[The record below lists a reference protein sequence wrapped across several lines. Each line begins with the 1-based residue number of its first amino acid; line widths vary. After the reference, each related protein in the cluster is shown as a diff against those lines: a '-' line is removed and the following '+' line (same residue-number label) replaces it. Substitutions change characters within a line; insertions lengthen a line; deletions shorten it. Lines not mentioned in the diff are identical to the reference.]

1 MNQLIRR
8 LRISVRPRAIVF
20 ALPLLGM
27 TGMASA
33 DEGMFFVELPM
44 VASVSRLP
52 QRISEAPA
60 AVTVIDREMIRAS
73 GMRTVADLLRLVPGF
88 QVTSANQDPAVVA
101 YHGLNGGMTSEEYTP
116 RVQVLIDGRSQYSP
130 LFKSGVNWNLLPVV
144 LENIERIEVI
154 RGANTVA
161 YGSNAFLG
169 VINIVT
175 QESALTQGWL
185 LAANHGSNGIR
196 DTTLRWGGEVGG
208 ADVRLTYHQLGDNGF
223 QRAYYN
229 AWLDPHDSRQARLF
243 DLRADRRLNNSDEL
257 QLTLTHAADV
267 SQYGRADRPTTDPL
281 RDLHQ
286 DSTSLG
292 LQWRRLLAADEEVK
306 LRYAYTE
313 DWAAG
318 PYQEDASF
326 KLVTN
331 GYFDPK
337 VPILNNVYP
346 GGKSTVHEVEFEH
359 LLSPSA
365 QTRLMWGL
373 GGKSIALFS
382 PGQFSTSDWKR
393 RSAYRTFGNLEVR
406 PAKAWLLNVGASLEH
421 DSLSGSMFDPR
432 ASVSYHL
439 TDEQTLRLTG
449 SRAHRTPSLYEAL
462 GRVEKK
468 NAGTTAPFNLTYF
481 AQGVEPER
489 IDSLEVGYLGEFK
502 AARASVDVR
511 AFRERIPN
519 RIQIVPLALPAS
531 SPDYDEIQ
539 SDRAYQNLNTP
550 YPYGRADG
558 AINLER
564 VFIRGYEYQLRWQP
578 VNGTRLIYSN
588 ALVTIDADLTNQ
600 SVIADTFGENTDK
613 ISKQTRES
621 APTRS
626 QSALL
631 IQQLP
636 YGIQASVMYF
646 RSGPMRWRRNGVNPL
661 QASERFDWRLAK
673 SFRFG
678 AARAELAF
686 TVQMANEAQEGRIAG
701 LRYAD
706 KLSWLSFRLEL

>member
-1 MNQLIRR
+1 MFRQG
-8 LRISVRPRAIVF
+8 VAAV
-20 ALPLLGM
+20 
-27 TGMASA
+27 ASA
-33 DEGMFFVELPM
+33 LFLLSGAVLADEDIFFADLPI
-44 VASVSRLP
+44 VASASRLP
-52 QRISEAPA
+52 QLLSEAPA

-73 GMRTVADLLRLVPGF
+73 GMRSVADLLRLVPGF

-101 YHGLNGGMTSEEYTP
+101 YHGLNGGLTNEEYTP

-130 LFKSGVNWNLLPVV
+130 LFKSGVNWSLLPVA
-144 LENIERIEVI
+144 LENIQRIEVI
-154 RGANTVA
+154 RGTNTVA

-175 QESALTQGWL
+175 EENSLTKGWMLSANMG
-185 LAANHGSNGIR
+185 NNGIR
-196 DTTLRWGGEVGG
+196 DETLRWGGKAGE
-208 ADVRLTYHQLGDNGF
+208 ADIRLTYRQSSDGGF
-223 QRAYYN
+223 QRAFYN
-229 AWLDPHDSRQARLF
+229 AWTNPHDSRQGKVF
-243 DLRADRRLNNSDEL
+243 DLRADQRLTNHDEL
-257 QLTLTHAADV
+257 QVTLTHAADV

-281 RDLHQ
+281 RDLRQ

-292 LQWRRLLAADEEVK
+292 VQWRRQVAADEEFK

-318 PYQEDASF
+318 PYLEDASF
-326 KLVTN
+326 KLLTN

-337 VPILNNVYP
+337 VPILYAAMP
-346 GGKSTVHEVEFEH
+346 GGKSAVHELEFEH
-359 LLSPSA
+359 VLLPTEG
-365 QTRLMWGL
+365 TRLMWGAAA
-373 GGKSIALFS
+373 KSIALYS
-382 PGQFSTSDWKR
+382 PGQFSTTDWKH
-393 RSAYRTFGNLEVR
+393 RSSARTFGNLEYR
-406 PAKAWLLNVGASLEH
+406 PAKAWLFNLGASLEH

-439 TDEQTLRLTG
+439 TNEQTLRLTG
-449 SRAHRTPSLYEAL
+449 SRAHRSPSLYEAL

-468 NAGTTAPFNLTYF
+468 NTGTTAPFNLTYF
-481 AQGVEPER
+481 AQGVDPER
-489 IDSLEVGYLGEFK
+489 IDSLEIGYLGEFK

-511 AFRERIPN
+511 AFHERIPN
-519 RIQIVPLALPAS
+519 RIQIVPLALPAN

-539 SDRAYQNLNTP
+539 SDRVYQNLNTP
-550 YPYGRADG
+550 YIYGRADG

-564 VFIRGYEYQLRWQP
+564 VVIRGYEYQLRWQP
-578 VNGTRLIYSN
+578 FSATRVIYSN
-588 ALVTIDADLTNQ
+588 ALVCIEADLTDP

-613 ISKQTRES
+613 ISRQTRES

-626 QSALL
+626 QSAML

-636 YGIQASVMYF
+636 YDLQFSVMYF
-646 RSGPMRWRRNGVNPL
+646 RNGPMRWRRNGVNPV

-673 SFRFG
+673 SFKLG
-678 AARAELAF
+678 PSRAEVAL

-706 KLSWLSFRLEL
+706 RLSWLSFRVDY

>member
-1 MNQLIRR
+1 MSRQ
-8 LRISVRPRAIVF
+8 STAAVF
-20 ALPLLGM
+20 AVFMSGTAIADEDVFFAELPL
-27 TGMASA
+27 
-33 DEGMFFVELPM
+33 

-52 QRISEAPA
+52 QLLSEAPA

-73 GMRTVADLLRLVPGF
+73 GMRSVADLLRLVPGF
-88 QVTSANQDPAVVA
+88 QVTSPNQDPAVVA
-101 YHGLNGGMTSEEYTP
+101 YHGLNGGLTTEEYTP
-116 RVQVLIDGRSQYSP
+116 RVQVMIDGRSQYSP

-144 LENIERIEVI
+144 LENIQRIEVI

-175 QESALTQGWL
+175 EENSLTKGWMLSANMG
-185 LAANHGSNGIR
+185 NNGIR
-196 DTTLRWGGEVGG
+196 DETVRWGGKAGD
-208 ADVRLTYHQLGDNGF
+208 ADIRLTYRQLADDGF
-223 QRAYYN
+223 QRAYYS
-229 AWLDPHDSRQARLF
+229 AWTDPHDSRKAKVF
-243 DLRADRRLNNSDEL
+243 DLRADQRLTNRDEL
-257 QLTLTHAADV
+257 QLTLTHAADL

-292 LQWRRLLAADEEVK
+292 VQWRRVVAADEEFK

-313 DWAAG
+313 DWATG
-318 PYQEDASF
+318 PYLEDASF
-326 KLVTN
+326 KLLTN
-331 GYFDPK
+331 SYFDPK
-337 VPILNNVYP
+337 VPIVYAANP
-346 GGKSTVHEVEFEH
+346 GGKSSVHELEFEH
-359 LLSPSA
+359 FLSLA
-365 QTRLMWGL
+365 EGTRLMWGA
-373 GGKSIALFS
+373 GAKSIALYS
-382 PGQFSTSDWKR
+382 PGQFSTTDWKH
-393 RSAYRTFGNLEVR
+393 RSSYRTFGNVEYR
-406 PAKAWLLNVGASLEH
+406 PAPAWLFNLGASLEH
-421 DSLSGSMFDPR
+421 DSVSGSMFDPR

-439 TDEQTLRLTG
+439 TSEQTLRLTG
-449 SRAHRTPSLYEAL
+449 SRAHRSPSLYEAL

-468 NAGTTAPFNLTYF
+468 NTGTTAPFNLTYF
-481 AQGVEPER
+481 AQGVDPER
-489 IDSLEVGYLGEFK
+489 IDSMEVGYLGEFK

-531 SPDYDEIQ
+531 SPDYDEIAA
-539 SDRAYQNLNTP
+539 DRVYQNLNTP
-550 YPYGRADG
+550 YIYGRADG

-564 VFIRGYEYQLRWQP
+564 VVMRGYEYQLRWQP
-578 VNGTRLIYSN
+578 LNGTRLIYSN
-588 ALVTIDADLTNQ
+588 ALVCIDADLTDQ

-626 QSALL
+626 QSAML

-636 YGIQASVMYF
+636 YDFQASVMYF
-646 RSGPMRWRRNGVNPL
+646 RNGPMRWRRNGINPI

-673 SFRFG
+673 SFKMG
-678 AARAELAF
+678 GSRAELAL

-701 LRYAD
+701 LRYAER
-706 KLSWLSFRLEL
+706 LSWLSLRVDY